1 MIIFLL
7 IGFLTSKLCKKHFY
21 SCETGVFFIKISH
34 GAHFLLVILVSF
46 GGMTEMTY
54 INFII
59 ALSSCQRLCSKD
71 ASLFHINTKMKT
83 ISLSMLDNWQ
93 QSAQV
98 SHFFTL
104 VFSGASFTT
113 NMIIASGTYSF
124 LQLFISVGSLDV
136 GWLEKS
142 YIHTRPNQFKHHVPC
157 YMA

>member
-1 MIIFLL
+1 
-7 IGFLTSKLCKKHFY
+7 
-21 SCETGVFFIKISH
+21 
-34 GAHFLLVILVSF
+34 
-46 GGMTEMTY
+46 MTEMTY

-142 YIHTRPNQFKHHVPC
+142 YIHTRPNQFKHH
-157 YMA
+157 ATWHDTGNHSLAAKEQLR